1 MICWIEGDESLQPW
15 NAKERM
21 RQSGFT
27 LVELLI
33 VIAIILIIAA
43 IAIPNLLHS
52 KMAANEASA
61 VGTLRTVS
69 SASISYSSAYGNGFA
84 PSLGVLGGKVGD
96 TSATCDEALLL
107 DSVLSH
113 NGSGNTIAKSGYS
126 FVYTPGTALSIK
138 PPGCT
143 NAGVSGW
150 QMTGVPQIFGTTGLR
165 GFYVDQ
171 ANVITFSTDG
181 SAPTN
186 TGIPLPPY

>member
-1 MICWIEGDESLQPW
+1 
-15 NAKERM
+15 M

-33 VIAIILIIAA
+33 VVAIILIIAA

-69 SASISYSSAYGNGFA
+69 TASISYSSAYGNGFA
-84 PSLGVLGGKVGD
+84 PSLGVLGGKAGD

-107 DSVLSH
+107 DSVLSN
-113 NGSGNTIAKSGYS
+113 NGSGNTIIKSGYS
-126 FVYTPGTALSIK
+126 FVYTPGTVVPLK
-138 PPGCT
+138 PAGCT

-150 QMTGVPQIFGTTGLR
+150 QMTGVPQIFGTTGDR
-165 GFYVDQ
+165 GFYVDE

-181 SAPTN
+181 TAPTN
-186 TGIPLPPY
+186 LNTPLPPY

>member
-1 MICWIEGDESLQPW
+1 
-15 NAKERM
+15 M

-33 VIAIILIIAA
+33 VITIILIIAA

-69 SASISYSSAYGNGFA
+69 TASISYSSAYGNGFA
-84 PSLGVLGGKVGD
+84 PSLGVLGGKAGD

-107 DSVLSH
+107 DSVLSN
-113 NGSGNTIAKSGYS
+113 NGSGNTITKSGYS
-126 FVYTPGTALSIK
+126 FVYTPGIALSIK
-138 PPGCT
+138 PASCT
-143 NAGVSGW
+143 NAGVSAW
-150 QMTGVPQIFGTTGLR
+150 QMTGVPQIFGTTGQR

-171 ANVITFSTDG
+171 GNVITFTTDG
-181 SAPTN
+181 SVPTN
-186 TGIPLPPY
+186 TNTPLPPY